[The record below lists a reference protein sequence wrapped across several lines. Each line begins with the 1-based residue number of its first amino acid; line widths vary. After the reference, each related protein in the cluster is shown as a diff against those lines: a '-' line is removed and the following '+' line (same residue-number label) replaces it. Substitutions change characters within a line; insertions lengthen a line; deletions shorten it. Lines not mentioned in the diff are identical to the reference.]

1 MSTTTTQDPPRCKRG
16 WLKWAK
22 AQMHPKYA
30 EVQDLDFQLRRV
42 INAISWDKMHK
53 RVHVK
58 QEPPYMRLLV
68 FLGNTQ
74 NNRMRPP
81 SPVDCEAVRI
91 MNGGE
96 FPDIISSLLR
106 NAGWEP
112 SLCTDP
118 YLIAIE
124 RILRP
129 PPPPPPEK
137 EKEDLAPKELIPW
150 MEWAKRQKNPAFDDA
165 PERAELEDNLEAVR
179 WNVKTPKCYKLQQPF
194 IFLMGRWG
202 PDGERGPDDVPSVI
216 DLEAT
221 RIMNNGKLPRE
232 LCEWLANAGW
242 DAEKCCN
249 PKLSIAEKKLSTDPP
264 TTTQHQQPA
273 TPRPVDGG
281 QEAANTPPDTP
292 EGDEEITPASPEVAE
307 KVERPQTPTPPQLS
321 GFASSYNHQFDPDDC
336 PRLEMLWRSTP
347 APSTED
353 REGQIPPP
361 KMRASKRHS
370 ADDHGESDQHPK
382 RQRTSMLPGDPLGV
396 SGSFTPGRRSNYQTF
411 PSSTTHPRGVT
422 SPRQNFFDTSSAPQN
437 TNTRASSLNNPA
449 RPPPPTPFPSA
460 TFARATVAPP
470 ADQALPGTRTPQ
482 PTTIPSTPMRSQPP
496 TSDQS
501 FPPIFH
507 DMMSKMADMS
517 AAVTAQVQLRDEE
530 HHHHKDRLRRAFL
543 AVEHA
548 SREVG
553 RAGNAFDIARRDLD
567 MALEQQNV
575 TIVTLKTLLDTDEV
589 EAHPVHLDEPEALTR
604 ERESSLPQLFGTLS
618 HFSMFMVLHVTH
630 TFILLGYF
638 LTQGGFNFFKYL
650 RQA

>member
-1 MSTTTTQDPPRCKRG
+1 MSATSAQDPPRCKKG

-30 EVQDLDFQLRRV
+30 EVHDLDFQLRRI
-42 INAISWDKMHK
+42 INTISWDKIRK
-53 RVHVK
+53 RVLVA
-58 QEPPYMRLLV
+58 QEPSYKRLLA
-68 FLGNTQ
+68 FLGNSQ
-74 NNRMRPP
+74 NHRLRPP

-112 SLCTDP
+112 SACTDP
-118 YLIAIE
+118 LLIAIE
-124 RILRP
+124 RVLRP

-137 EKEDLAPKELIPW
+137 EREDLAPKEPIPW

-202 PDGERGPDDVPSVI
+202 PDGEREPDDVPSVI

-221 RIMNNGKLPRE
+221 RIMNNGKLPQE

-249 PKLSIAEKKLSTDPP
+249 PKLSIAEKKLSAGPP
-264 TTTQHQQPA
+264 TTTQQQEPT
-273 TPRPVDGG
+273 TPRPMDGG
-281 QEAANTPPDTP
+281 EEVTHIPPETP
-292 EGDEEITPASPEVAE
+292 EGDEEITPASPEVVE
-307 KVERPQTPTPPQLS
+307 KVERPQTPAPPQPS
-321 GFASSYNHQFDPDDC
+321 SFASSPDNQIDPAEY
-336 PRLEMLWRSTP
+336 PRLEMLWKSTP
-347 APSTED
+347 APRTEVE
-353 REGQIPPP
+353 EGRMPPP
-361 KMRASKRHS
+361 QTKTVKRPS
-370 ADDHGESDQHPK
+370 ADDHGESAQQPK

-396 SGSFTPGRRSNYQTF
+396 GGSFKPGGRSNYQSF
-411 PSSTTHPRGVT
+411 PSPRGVT
-422 SPRQNFFDTSSAPQN
+422 TPRQNFLNSSSTAQN
-437 TNTRASSLNNPA
+437 TNTRASSLNNLT

-460 TFARATVAPP
+460 NFARPIATPSADPTLPSTHNPHP
-470 ADQALPGTRTPQ
+470 AVH
-482 PTTIPSTPMRSQPP
+482 PSTPMRSQPP
-496 TSDQS
+496 ASDQS

-530 HHHHKDRLRRAFL
+530 HHHHQDRLRRAFL

-567 MALEQQNV
+567 MALEQQNL
-575 TIVTLKTLLDTDEV
+575 TIAALKTLLDADEV
-589 EAHPVHLDEPEALTR
+589 EVQPVHLDEPEVPTR
-604 ERESSLPQLFGTLS
+604 ERESCLPQFFGTLS
-618 HFSMFMVLHVTH
+618 NFSIFMVLHVTH

-638 LTQGGFNFFKYL
+638 LTQGCFNFFKYL